1 MPEKFSDDIN
11 NKLIINLRNLSH
23 TMRSLYEGRGSQR
36 RILIILNETG
46 CITQRKL
53 TQRLGIQPG
62 SASEVIAKL
71 EGRGLILRQPSETDH
86 RTSDILLT
94 EEGKKLAVEALEQ
107 RNSRHREMFSC
118 LSDEEKQQLLFLLEK
133 VNEDWEGR
141 YRNQEHSAERGRKNC
156 EMKNDRT
163 DRR

>member
-1 MPEKFSDDIN
+1 MPEKLSDDIN
-11 NKLIINLRNLSH
+11 NKLIIKLRNLSH

-71 EGRGLILRQPSETDH
+71 EGRGLIHRQPSEADH

-94 EEGKKLAVEALEQ
+94 EEGKKRAKEALEQ

-118 LSDEEKQQLLFLLEK
+118 LSDGEKQQLLFLLEK
-133 VNEDWEGR
+133 VDEDWERR
-141 YRNQEHSAERGRKNC
+141 YRNPENPAEWGRKDC
-156 EMKNDRT
+156 DIENDRKE
-163 DRR
+163 RS

>member
-1 MPEKFSDDIN
+1 MSKKLSDDIN

-62 SASEVIAKL
+62 SASEVISKL
-71 EGRGLILRQPSETDH
+71 EGRGLIYRQPSETDH

-94 EEGKKLAVEALEQ
+94 EEGEKRAVEALEQ
-107 RNSRHREMFSC
+107 RNSGHKEMFSC
-118 LSDEEKQQLLFLLEK
+118 LSDGEKQQFLFLLEK
-133 VNEDWEGR
+133 VNEDWERR
-141 YRNQEHSAERGRKNC
+141 YRNQENSTECGRKNC
-156 EMKNDRT
+156 DIENDRKE
-163 DRR
+163 RS